1 MTPKGDITIVYLRKF
16 LPVLDGE
23 NFQTLGEQL
32 FDLVDNQGKRK
43 VLLDFEGVV
52 FVSSA
57 ALGKLITLNKKIQ
70 QSGGKLVMCAIAKPI
85 LEVLEVVKLD
95 RLFSICPDQQ
105 CALAALQTA
114 T

>member
-1 MTPKGDITIVYLRKF
+1 MASQGDITIVYLKKF

-23 NFQTLGEQL
+23 NLQTLGEQL

-43 VLLDFEGVV
+43 VLLNFEGVV

-70 QSGGKLVMCAIAKPI
+70 KAGGKLVMCAIAEPI
-85 LEVLEVVKLD
+85 LEVFEVVKLD
-95 RLFSICPDQQ
+95 RLVSICPDQPSG
-105 CALAALQTA
+105 LAVLQAA